1 MADKN
6 MEMLKSALD
15 NATLNKEQTNVSSS
29 SNTLST
35 DPVAP
40 EFLATAKRVPFE
52 AQDFVAKYKREN
64 NSGELDKDKLV
75 WAIGDEVSNFEVR
88 KGYVIPVLKMHL
100 EEDNTPIYIF
110 ANEAGASYRHLDNY
124 IDQRIKIAVST
135 LLDTDEVD
143 SAGNKEYIALGSI
156 RQAEFVTNRYLY
168 NEMRNDPDAF
178 KDEIRVGVV
187 TQVIDTPSF
196 RFVSFTYEGI
206 QIGMLAK
213 NFYYQSF
220 MTPLNEVAYI
230 GMKFP
235 FKITD
240 IVETTYEDQAG
251 VKADKQN
258 GRPVPSGIMYQVM
271 TTRLPL
277 LDSPDEEVKSKF
289 ERRADF
295 KAHIVRCHPV
305 QGILVEIAPGWIV
318 KGILASNAPL
328 QPTVADEKA
337 HTPVIVRLDSIDE
350 ETHRGR
356 AFILRFPRGIARTLD
371 PHNQ

>member
-1 MADKN
+1 MTDKN
-6 MEMLKSALD
+6 MEMLKNALD
-15 NATLNKEQTNVSSS
+15 NVARNPGQNNDTSRPTRE
-29 SNTLST
+29 
-35 DPVAP
+35 PVAP
-40 EFLATAKRVPFE
+40 DFLDTAKRVPFE
-52 AQDFVAKYKREN
+52 SQDFVARFKREN
-64 NSGELDKDKLV
+64 NSGDLDKDKLV

-88 KGYVIPVLKMHL
+88 KGYVTPVLKMHL
-100 EEDNTPIYIF
+100 EEDNTPIYVF

-135 LLDTDEVD
+135 LLDTDED
-143 SAGNKEYIALGSI
+143 DEAGNKAYIALGSI

-168 NEMRNDPDAF
+168 NEMQKDPDAF
-178 KDEIRVGVV
+178 KSETRLGVI

-196 RFVSFTYEGI
+196 RFVSFTYEGV

-220 MTPLNEVAYI
+220 MTPLSQVAYI
-230 GMKFP
+230 GMKFS

-251 VKADKQN
+251 VEADKQN
-258 GRPVPSGIMYQVM
+258 GRPVPSGIMYQIM

-277 LDSPDEEVKSKF
+277 LDSPDDEVRSKF
-289 ERRADF
+289 ERQADF

-318 KGILASNAPL
+318 KGILTNNAPL

-350 ETHRGR
+350 KTHRGR